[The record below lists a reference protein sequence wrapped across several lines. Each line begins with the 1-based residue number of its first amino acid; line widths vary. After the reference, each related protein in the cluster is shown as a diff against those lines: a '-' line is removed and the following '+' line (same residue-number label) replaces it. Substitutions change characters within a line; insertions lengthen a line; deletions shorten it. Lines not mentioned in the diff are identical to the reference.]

1 MDVTTISGQMG
12 EFYLHVVPNYVDI
25 WITHFPDTVKD
36 INAPIP
42 IPPLSEYLDYGEEI
56 AIA

>member
-1 MDVTTISGQMG
+1 MG